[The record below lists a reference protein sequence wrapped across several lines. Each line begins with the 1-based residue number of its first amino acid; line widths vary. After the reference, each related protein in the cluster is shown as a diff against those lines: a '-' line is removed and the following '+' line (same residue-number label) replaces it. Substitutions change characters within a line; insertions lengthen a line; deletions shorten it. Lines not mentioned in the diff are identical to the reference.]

1 MKVMS
6 TSFVIWIANVLFL
19 SIPNLYGQD
28 FPLSVEA
35 INLKEYPVM
44 FDNDLGASTASI
56 GKGRLYQV
64 DATLIEIPPGG
75 QMAPHRHLAEEII
88 YVVSGNGYTTMWNQ
102 SENKK
107 ERYNLIEGNLLSPSL
122 NAWHQHFNS
131 SSDMPVRFLSI
142 TTTPLTQNLFRN
154 PAFISSSDFSFE
166 DRWEQSISQ
175 QPEYNPEG
183 GFEGPEVVRM
193 RVGHYLPNL
202 PGREMRQRDKDV
214 LGITILPEG
223 DLAGNHLLEME
234 VREYQSKD
242 MSLPSGGHRHAWEV
256 VYVVLDGEGST
267 IVKQGDDPARV
278 VNWQK
283 GDLYLVEAN
292 EFHDNGARIG
302 SPLRLPYPRVLQVK
316 ASGYF
321 RDVGNIGGIDRSPMN
336 Q

>member
-1 MKVMS
+1 MKVINFGIFILAS
-6 TSFVIWIANVLFL
+6 NILF
-19 SIPNLYGQD
+19 SGVPNLYGQD
-28 FPLSVEA
+28 FPLSAEA
-35 INLKEYPVM
+35 IDLKSYPVE
-44 FDNDLGASTASI
+44 FDRDLGAFTARI
-56 GKGRLYQV
+56 GEGRLYQI
-64 DATLIEIPPGG
+64 DATLVEIPPGG
-75 QMAPHRHLAEEII
+75 QLAPHRHLAEEII
-88 YVVSGNGYTTMWNQ
+88 YVVSGNGYTSMWNRMVK
-102 SENKK
+102 SK
-107 ERYNLIEGNLLSPSL
+107 ERYNLTEGDLLSPSM
-122 NAWHQHFNS
+122 NTWHQHFNS
-131 SSDMPVRFLSI
+131 SSDMPFRFLSI
-142 TTTPLTQNLFRN
+142 TTTPLTRNLFRN
-154 PAFISSSDFSFE
+154 PAFISSSDFIFE
-166 DRWEQSISQ
+166 DRWKQGITQ

-193 RVGHYLPNL
+193 RVGHHLPDL

-267 IVKQGDDPARV
+267 IAKQGDNPARV

-283 GDLYLVEAN
+283 GELYLVQAN
-292 EFHDNGARIG
+292 EYHDNGARIG
-302 SPLRLPYPRVLQVK
+302 SPLRQPYPRVLQVK

-321 RDVGNIGGIDRSPMN
+321 RDVGNIGGIDRSPMI

>member
-1 MKVMS
+1 MKLLFNVFAVVV
-6 TSFVIWIANVLFL
+6 SFVLFGAV
-19 SIPNLYGQD
+19 PNLYGQE
-28 FPLSVEA
+28 FPLSSEA
-35 INLKEYPVM
+35 INLKEYPVE
-44 FDNDLGASTASI
+44 FNKDLGVFTARI
-56 GKGRLYQV
+56 GEGRLHQI
-64 DATLIEIPPGG
+64 DATLIEIPSGG
-75 QMAPHRHLAEEII
+75 QLAPHRHLAEEII
-88 YVVSGNGYTTMWNQ
+88 YVVSGKGYTTMWNHAG
-102 SENKK
+102 ERK
-107 ERYNLIEGNLLSPSL
+107 ERYNLVEGDLLSPSM

-131 SSDMPVRFLSI
+131 SSDIPVRYLSL
-142 TTTPLTQNLFRN
+142 TTTPLTRNLFRS
-154 PAFISSSDFSFE
+154 PAFLSSSDFVFD
-166 DRWEQSISQ
+166 DRWKQGITQ

-234 VREYQSKD
+234 VREYHSKD

-267 IVKQGDDPARV
+267 IMKRGSEATRI

-283 GDLYLVEAN
+283 SELYIVEAN

-302 SPLRLPYPRVLQVK
+302 SPLRRPYPRVLQVK
-316 ASGYF
+316 PSGYF
-321 RDVGNIGGIDRSPMN
+321 RNVGNIGGIDRSPME